1 MPDLSAPAESAVA
14 VAKSD
19 TVGFAKTRGLFVG
32 VAGVVVAVMADAR
45 VVTFT
50 GVQNGQILPIQITRV
65 NSTNTTATDM
75 VALY

>member
-1 MPDLSAPAESAVA
+1 MSLGPPYESAVA
-14 VAKSD
+14 VTKSD
-19 TVGFAKTRGLFVG
+19 TVSFAKTRGLFVG
-32 VAGVVVAVMADAR
+32 VAGVVVVVMADGR

-50 GVQNGQILPIQITRV
+50 GAQNGQIFPIQITRV